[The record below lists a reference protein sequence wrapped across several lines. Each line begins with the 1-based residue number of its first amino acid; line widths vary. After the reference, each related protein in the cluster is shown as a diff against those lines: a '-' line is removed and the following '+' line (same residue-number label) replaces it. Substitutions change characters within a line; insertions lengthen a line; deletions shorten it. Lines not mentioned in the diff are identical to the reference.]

1 MQLDLLQDGFV
12 AIPQAGIGQIQQR
25 AGELHGFTKHE
36 VERRINVGRAQF
48 FHALKCLDPALCL
61 TRLGGLS
68 LEAGDVAFHVRG
80 LRLLLLVGLLL
91 LGQTLG
97 TGALEGC
104 VTAAVERDFALIDV
118 GDVVHHGIEKIPVVG
133 YQQQGARVAFEEVFE
148 PQNGI
153 KVQVVGRFIEQQQI
167 RRTHEGLRQVQ
178 ADLARAEA
186 DEDGAA
192 QARLHSELDSADG
205 YTADARARKM
215 LAGLGFTNEQMDRPV
230 ADFSGGWRMR
240 LNLAQALMCPSDLL
254 LLDEPTNHLDLD
266 AILWLEDFLKN
277 YPGTLLLI
285 SHDRD
290 FLDAVVDNIAHVD
303 QRKITLYR
311 GGYSAFERARA
322 ERLAQQQQAYEKQQA
337 QRAHM
342 ESYIARFKAQATK
355 ARQAQSRIKAL
366 ERMEELSA
374 AHVDSPFDFVFREAV
389 KLSSPLLD
397 LSDARLG
404 YGDKT
409 ILEKVKLQLVPGA
422 RIGLLGPNGAG
433 KSTLIKNLAGELEPL
448 SGRLARGET
457 LVVGYFA
464 QHQLDSLDSKASP
477 LLHMQRLAP
486 TEREQTLRDF
496 LGGFD
501 FRGARIDEPVL
512 NFSGGEKARLALA
525 LIAWGRP
532 NLLLLDEPTNHL
544 DLEMRLALTMALQE
558 FSGAVLV
565 VSHDR
570 HLLKSTTD
578 EFLLVADGKVQE
590 FDGDLEDY
598 ARWLADYRLRN
609 APVSTTLV
617 NPDKTDK
624 KAQRQAAAALRQQL
638 APHKR
643 EADKLESE
651 LGKVNEKLA
660 KIETS
665 LGDSAVYE
673 AARKDELRDLLA
685 EQAKLKVLESQLEER
700 WMEALELLESM
711 QAELEA
717 LS

>member
-1 MQLDLLQDGFV
+1 MIRLQSLTLQRG
-12 AIPQAGIGQIQQR
+12 PQ
-25 AGELHGFTKHE
+25 
-36 VERRINVGRAQF
+36 
-48 FHALKCLDPALCL
+48 
-61 TRLGGLS
+61 
-68 LEAGDVAFHVRG
+68 
-80 LRLLLLVGLLL
+80 RLLEDAELTLHAGHKAGLIGANGAGKSTLFALL
-91 LGQTLG
+91 LGELTPDSGDCLLPADWRIAHMRQEIDTLDRI
-97 TGALEGC
+97 A
-104 VTAAVERDFALIDV
+104 IDYV
-118 GDVVHHGIEKIPVVG
+118 LDGDL
-133 YQQQGARVAFEEVFE
+133 R
-148 PQNGI
+148 
-153 KVQVVGRFIEQQQI
+153 
-167 RRTHEGLRQVQ
+167 LRQVQ
-178 ADLARAEA
+178 HDLAAAEKA
-186 DEDGAA
+186 QDGAA
-192 QARLHSELDSADG
+192 QARLHAELDSADG

-266 AILWLEDFLKN
+266 AILWLEDFLKS
-277 YPGTLLLI
+277 YQGTLLLI

-290 FLDAVVDNIAHVD
+290 FLDAVVDNIAHVE
-303 QRKITLYR
+303 QKKITLYR
-311 GGYSAFERARA
+311 GGYTAFERARA
-322 ERLAQQQQAYEKQQA
+322 ERLAQQQQAFEKQQA

-374 AHVDSPFDFVFREAV
+374 AHVDSPFDFVFRESV
-389 KLSSPLLD
+389 KISSPLLD

-404 YGDKT
+404 YGEKT
-409 ILEKVKLQLVPGA
+409 ILEKVKLQLTPGA
-422 RIGLLGPNGAG
+422 RIGLLGAEWRGQVDADQ
-433 KSTLIKNLAGELEPL
+433 EPDRRRAAHPCA
-448 SGRLARGET
+448 GRLTRGET
-457 LVVGYFA
+457 PA
-464 QHQLDSLDSKASP
+464 WSATSPSISWTPWIRSRPRP
-477 LLHMQRLAP
+477 LLHLQRLSPP
-486 TEREQTLRDF
+486 TEREQPLRDF

-501 FRGARIDEPVL
+501 FHVRSAHRSEPVL

-525 LIAWGRP
+525 LIAWDRP

-578 EFLLVADGKVQE
+578 NFLLVADGKVEE
-590 FDGDLEDY
+590 FDGDLDDY
-598 ARWLADYRLRN
+598 ARWLTEYRLRN
-609 APVSTTLV
+609 APTSNTPV

-643 EADKLESE
+643 EADKLEAE
-651 LGKVNEKLA
+651 LGKVHERLA

-685 EQAKLKVLESQLEER
+685 EQAKLKVREGQLEES
-700 WMEALELLESM
+700 WMEALELLESL

>member
-1 MQLDLLQDGFV
+1 MIRLQNLTLQRGPQRLLED
-12 AIPQAGIGQIQQR
+12 AELTLHAGQKAGLIGANGAGKSSLFALLR
-25 AGELHGFTKHE
+25 GELHPDSGDCFLPADWRIAHMRQE
-36 VERRINVGRAQF
+36 VDTLERLAVDYV
-48 FHALKCLDPALCL
+48 LD
-61 TRLGGLS
+61 
-68 LEAGDVAFHVRG
+68 GD
-80 LRLLLLVGLLL
+80 LR
-91 LGQTLG
+91 
-97 TGALEGC
+97 
-104 VTAAVERDFALIDV
+104 
-118 GDVVHHGIEKIPVVG
+118 
-133 YQQQGARVAFEEVFE
+133 
-148 PQNGI
+148 
-153 KVQVVGRFIEQQQI
+153 
-167 RRTHEGLRQVQ
+167 LRQVQ
-178 ADLARAEA
+178 RDLAVAEA
-186 DEDGAA
+186 AHDGAA

-205 YTADARARKM
+205 YTADARARKL
-215 LAGLGFTNEQMDRPV
+215 LAGLGFTNEQMDRQV
-230 ADFSGGWRMR
+230 GDFSGGWRMR

-266 AILWLEDFLKN
+266 AIIWLEEWLKS
-277 YPGTLLLI
+277 YPGTLMLI

-290 FLDAVVDNIAHVD
+290 FLDAVVDHVAHVD

-322 ERLAQQQQAYEKQQA
+322 ERLAQQQQAYEKQQV

-366 ERMEELSA
+366 ERMEELTA
-374 AHVDSPFDFVFREAV
+374 AHVDSPFDFVFRESQ
-389 KLSSPLLD
+389 KISSPLID

-409 ILEKVKLQLVPGA
+409 VLEKVKLQLTPGA

-433 KSTLIKNLAGELEPL
+433 KSTLIKNLAGELSPL
-448 SGRLARGET
+448 AGRLTRGENT
-457 LVVGYFA
+457 VVGYFA

-477 LLHMQRLAP
+477 LLHLQRLAP

-525 LIAWGRP
+525 LIAWDRP

-578 EFLLVADGKVQE
+578 NFYLVADGKVEE

-598 ARWLADYRLRN
+598 TRWLVEYRQRN
-609 APVSTTLV
+609 APVSNTPV

-643 EADKLESE
+643 EADKLEAE
-651 LGKVNEKLA
+651 LGKLHEKLA
-660 KIETS
+660 KIDAS
-665 LGDSAVYE
+665 LGDSDIYE
-673 AARKDELRDLLA
+673 QARKNELRDLLA
-685 EQAKLKVLESQLEER
+685 EQAKLKVREAQLEEA
-700 WMEALELLESM
+700 WMEALELLEGM

>member
-1 MQLDLLQDGFV
+1 MIRLQNLTLQRGPQRLLED
-12 AIPQAGIGQIQQR
+12 AELTLHAGQKAGLIGANGAGKSSLFALLR
-25 AGELHGFTKHE
+25 GELHPDSGDCFLPADWRIAHMRQE
-36 VERRINVGRAQF
+36 VDTLERLAVDYV
-48 FHALKCLDPALCL
+48 LD
-61 TRLGGLS
+61 
-68 LEAGDVAFHVRG
+68 GD
-80 LRLLLLVGLLL
+80 LR
-91 LGQTLG
+91 
-97 TGALEGC
+97 
-104 VTAAVERDFALIDV
+104 
-118 GDVVHHGIEKIPVVG
+118 
-133 YQQQGARVAFEEVFE
+133 
-148 PQNGI
+148 
-153 KVQVVGRFIEQQQI
+153 
-167 RRTHEGLRQVQ
+167 LRQVQ
-178 ADLARAEA
+178 RELAAAEA
-186 DEDGAA
+186 AHDGAA

-205 YTADARARKM
+205 YTADARARKL
-215 LAGLGFTNEQMDRPV
+215 LAGLGFTNEQMDRQV
-230 ADFSGGWRMR
+230 GDFSGGWRMR

-266 AILWLEDFLKN
+266 AIIWLEEWLKS
-277 YPGTLLLI
+277 YPGTLMLI

-290 FLDAVVDNIAHVD
+290 FLDAVVDHVAHVD

-366 ERMEELSA
+366 ERMEELTA
-374 AHVDSPFDFVFREAV
+374 AHVDSPFDFVFRESQ
-389 KLSSPLLD
+389 KISSPLID

-404 YGDKT
+404 YGERT
-409 ILEKVKLQLVPGA
+409 VLEKVKLQLTPGA

-448 SGRLARGET
+448 AGRLTRGENT
-457 LVVGYFA
+457 VVGYFA

-477 LLHMQRLAP
+477 LLHLQRLAP

-525 LIAWGRP
+525 LIAWDRP

-578 EFLLVADGKVQE
+578 NFYLVADGKVEE
-590 FDGDLEDY
+590 FDGDLDDY
-598 ARWLADYRLRN
+598 TRWLVEYRQRN
-609 APVSTTLV
+609 APVSNTPV

-643 EADKLESE
+643 EADKLEAE
-651 LGKVNEKLA
+651 LGKLHEKLA
-660 KIETS
+660 KIDAS
-665 LGDSAVYE
+665 LGDSDIYE
-673 AARKDELRDLLA
+673 PARKNELRDLLA
-685 EQAKLKVLESQLEER
+685 EQARLKVREAELEEA

>member
-1 MQLDLLQDGFV
+1 MIRLQNLTLQRGPQRLLED
-12 AIPQAGIGQIQQR
+12 AELTLHAGQKAGLIGANGAGKSSLFALLR
-25 AGELHGFTKHE
+25 GELHPDSGDCFLPADWRIAHMRQE
-36 VERRINVGRAQF
+36 VDTLERLAVDYV
-48 FHALKCLDPALCL
+48 LD
-61 TRLGGLS
+61 
-68 LEAGDVAFHVRG
+68 GD
-80 LRLLLLVGLLL
+80 LR
-91 LGQTLG
+91 
-97 TGALEGC
+97 
-104 VTAAVERDFALIDV
+104 
-118 GDVVHHGIEKIPVVG
+118 
-133 YQQQGARVAFEEVFE
+133 
-148 PQNGI
+148 
-153 KVQVVGRFIEQQQI
+153 
-167 RRTHEGLRQVQ
+167 LRQVQ
-178 ADLARAEA
+178 RDLAVAEA
-186 DEDGAA
+186 AHDGAA

-205 YTADARARKM
+205 YTADARARKL
-215 LAGLGFTNEQMDRPV
+215 LAGLGFTNEQMDRQV
-230 ADFSGGWRMR
+230 GDFSGGWRMR

-266 AILWLEDFLKN
+266 AIIWLEEWLKS
-277 YPGTLLLI
+277 YPGTLMLI

-290 FLDAVVDNIAHVD
+290 FLDAVVDHIAHVD

-322 ERLAQQQQAYEKQQA
+322 ERLAQQQQAYEKQQV

-366 ERMEELSA
+366 ERMEELTA
-374 AHVDSPFDFVFREAV
+374 AHVDSPFDFVFRESQ
-389 KLSSPLLD
+389 KISSPLID

-404 YGDKT
+404 YGDKAV
-409 ILEKVKLQLVPGA
+409 LEKVKLQLTPGA

-433 KSTLIKNLAGELEPL
+433 KSTLIKNLAGELSPL
-448 SGRLARGET
+448 AGRLTRGENT
-457 LVVGYFA
+457 VVGYFA

-477 LLHMQRLAP
+477 LLHVQRLAP

-525 LIAWGRP
+525 LIAWDRP

-578 EFLLVADGKVQE
+578 NFYLVADGKVEE

-598 ARWLADYRLRN
+598 TRWLVEYRQRN
-609 APVSTTLV
+609 APVSNTPV

-643 EADKLESE
+643 EADKLEAE
-651 LGKVNEKLA
+651 LGKLHEKLA
-660 KIETS
+660 KVDTS
-665 LGDSAVYE
+665 LGDSDIYE
-673 AARKDELRDLLA
+673 PARKSELRDLLA
-685 EQAKLKVLESQLEER
+685 EQAKLKVREAELEEA
-700 WMEALELLESM
+700 WMEALELLEGM

>member
-1 MQLDLLQDGFV
+1 MIRLQNLTLQRGPQRLLED
-12 AIPQAGIGQIQQR
+12 AELTLHAGQKAGLIGANGAGKSSLFALLR
-25 AGELHGFTKHE
+25 GELHPDSGDCFLPADWRIAHMRQE
-36 VERRINVGRAQF
+36 VDTLERLAVDYV
-48 FHALKCLDPALCL
+48 LD
-61 TRLGGLS
+61 
-68 LEAGDVAFHVRG
+68 GD
-80 LRLLLLVGLLL
+80 LR
-91 LGQTLG
+91 
-97 TGALEGC
+97 
-104 VTAAVERDFALIDV
+104 
-118 GDVVHHGIEKIPVVG
+118 
-133 YQQQGARVAFEEVFE
+133 
-148 PQNGI
+148 
-153 KVQVVGRFIEQQQI
+153 
-167 RRTHEGLRQVQ
+167 LRQVQ
-178 ADLARAEA
+178 HDLAAAEA
-186 DEDGAA
+186 AHDGAA

-205 YTADARARKM
+205 YTADARARKL
-215 LAGLGFTNEQMDRPV
+215 LAGLGFTNEQMDRQV
-230 ADFSGGWRMR
+230 GDFSGGWRMR

-266 AILWLEDFLKN
+266 AIIWLEEWLKS
-277 YPGTLLLI
+277 YPGTLMLI

-290 FLDAVVDNIAHVD
+290 FLDAVVDHVAHVD

-366 ERMEELSA
+366 ERMEELTA
-374 AHVDSPFDFVFREAV
+374 AHVDSPFDFVFRESQ
-389 KLSSPLLD
+389 KISSPLID

-404 YGDKT
+404 YGDKAV
-409 ILEKVKLQLVPGA
+409 LEKVKLQLTPGA

-433 KSTLIKNLAGELEPL
+433 KSTLIKNLAGELSPL
-448 SGRLARGET
+448 AGRLTRGENT
-457 LVVGYFA
+457 VVGYFA

-477 LLHMQRLAP
+477 LLHLQRLAP

-525 LIAWGRP
+525 LIAWDRP

-578 EFLLVADGKVQE
+578 NFYLVADGKVEE

-598 ARWLADYRLRN
+598 TRWLVEYRQRN
-609 APVSTTLV
+609 APVSSTPV

-643 EADKLESE
+643 EADKLEAE
-651 LGKVNEKLA
+651 LGELHEKLA
-660 KIETS
+660 KVDTS
-665 LGDSAVYE
+665 LGDSDIYE
-673 AARKDELRDLLA
+673 PARKNELRDLLA
-685 EQAKLKVLESQLEER
+685 EQARLKVREAELEEA

>member
-1 MQLDLLQDGFV
+1 MIRLQNLTLQRG
-12 AIPQAGIGQIQQR
+12 PQ
-25 AGELHGFTKHE
+25 
-36 VERRINVGRAQF
+36 
-48 FHALKCLDPALCL
+48 
-61 TRLGGLS
+61 
-68 LEAGDVAFHVRG
+68 
-80 LRLLLLVGLLL
+80 RLLEDAELTLHAGHKAGLVGANGAGKSTLFALL
-91 LGQTLG
+91 LGELTPDSGDCLLPADWRIAHMRQEIDTLDRI
-97 TGALEGC
+97 A
-104 VTAAVERDFALIDV
+104 IDYV
-118 GDVVHHGIEKIPVVG
+118 LDGDL
-133 YQQQGARVAFEEVFE
+133 R
-148 PQNGI
+148 
-153 KVQVVGRFIEQQQI
+153 
-167 RRTHEGLRQVQ
+167 LRQVQ
-178 ADLARAEA
+178 ADLAKAEA

-192 QARLHSELDSADG
+192 QARLHAELDSADG

-215 LAGLGFTNEQMDRPV
+215 LAGLGFTNEQMDRTV

-448 SGRLARGET
+448 SGRLARGEN

-486 TEREQTLRDF
+486 AEREQTLRDF

-532 NLLLLDEPTNHL
+532 NLLLLDEPTNDL
-544 DLEMRLALTMALQE
+544 DVETLGSLENALLE
-558 FSGAVLV
+558 FPGCAVV
-565 VSHDR
+565 ITHDR
-570 HLLKSTTD
+570 WFLDRIATHILSYEGTD
-578 EFLLVADGKVQE
+578 EDPANWYWFEGN
-590 FDGDLEDY
+590 F
-598 ARWLADYRLRN
+598 
-609 APVSTTLV
+609 
-617 NPDKTDK
+617 
-624 KAQRQAAAALRQQL
+624 
-638 APHKR
+638 
-643 EADKLESE
+643 ESYE
-651 LGKVNEKLA
+651 QN
-660 KIETS
+660 KIER
-665 LGDSAVYE
+665 LGPDAAKPHRSAY
-673 AARKDELRDLLA
+673 RKLTRD
-685 EQAKLKVLESQLEER
+685 
-700 WMEALELLESM
+700 
-711 QAELEA
+711 
-717 LS
+717 

>member
-1 MQLDLLQDGFV
+1 MIRLQNLTLQRGPQRLLED
-12 AIPQAGIGQIQQR
+12 AELTLHAGHKAGLIGANGAGKSSLFALLR
-25 AGELHGFTKHE
+25 GELHPDSGDCFLPADWRIAHMRQE
-36 VERRINVGRAQF
+36 VDTLERLAVDYV
-48 FHALKCLDPALCL
+48 LD
-61 TRLGGLS
+61 
-68 LEAGDVAFHVRG
+68 GDVR
-80 LRLLLLVGLLL
+80 
-91 LGQTLG
+91 
-97 TGALEGC
+97 
-104 VTAAVERDFALIDV
+104 
-118 GDVVHHGIEKIPVVG
+118 
-133 YQQQGARVAFEEVFE
+133 
-148 PQNGI
+148 
-153 KVQVVGRFIEQQQI
+153 
-167 RRTHEGLRQVQ
+167 LRQVQ
-178 ADLARAEA
+178 HDLAAAEA
-186 DEDGAA
+186 AHDGAA
-192 QARLHSELDSADG
+192 QARLHAELDSADG
-205 YTADARARKM
+205 YTADARARKL
-215 LAGLGFTNEQMDRPV
+215 LAGLGFTNDQMDYQV
-230 ADFSGGWRMR
+230 SAFSGGWRMR

-266 AILWLEDFLKN
+266 AIIWLEDWLKS

-290 FLDAVVDNIAHVD
+290 FLDEVVDHVAHVD

-311 GGYSAFERARA
+311 GGYTAFERARA

-374 AHVDSPFDFVFREAV
+374 AHVDSPFDFVFRESQ
-389 KLSSPLLD
+389 KISSPLLD

-409 ILEKVKLQLVPGA
+409 VLEKVKLQLTPGA

-433 KSTLIKNLAGELEPL
+433 KSTLIKNLAGELSPL
-448 SGRLARGET
+448 SGRMTRGENT
-457 LVVGYFA
+457 VVGYFA

-477 LLHMQRLAP
+477 LLHLQRLAP

-525 LIAWGRP
+525 LIAWERP

-578 EFLLVADGKVQE
+578 NFYLVADGKVEE

-598 ARWLADYRLRN
+598 ARWLVEYRQRN
-609 APVSTTLV
+609 APVSNTPV
-617 NPDKTDK
+617 NLDKTDK
-624 KAQRQAAAALRQQL
+624 KAQRQQAAALRQQL

-643 EADKLESE
+643 EADKLEAE
-651 LGKVNEKLA
+651 LGKLHEKLA
-660 KIETS
+660 KIEAS

-685 EQAKLKVLESQLEER
+685 EQAKLKVRESQLEEA

>member
-1 MQLDLLQDGFV
+1 MLGKLVDFAAIMIRLQNLTLQRGPQRLLED
-12 AIPQAGIGQIQQR
+12 AELTLHAGQKAGLIGANGAGKSSLFALLR
-25 AGELHGFTKHE
+25 GELTPDSGDCQLPADWRIAHMRQEIDTL
-36 VERRINVGRAQF
+36 ERIAVDYV
-48 FHALKCLDPALCL
+48 LD
-61 TRLGGLS
+61 
-68 LEAGDVAFHVRG
+68 GDVR
-80 LRLLLLVGLLL
+80 
-91 LGQTLG
+91 
-97 TGALEGC
+97 
-104 VTAAVERDFALIDV
+104 
-118 GDVVHHGIEKIPVVG
+118 
-133 YQQQGARVAFEEVFE
+133 
-148 PQNGI
+148 
-153 KVQVVGRFIEQQQI
+153 
-167 RRTHEGLRQVQ
+167 LRQVQ
-178 ADLARAEA
+178 RELAAAEVA
-186 DEDGAA
+186 HDGAA
-192 QARLHSELDSADG
+192 QARLHAELDSADG
-205 YTADARARKM
+205 YTADARARKL
-215 LAGLGFTNEQMDRPV
+215 LAGLGFSNEQMDRQV
-230 ADFSGGWRMR
+230 GDFSGGWRMR

-266 AILWLEDFLKN
+266 AILWLEDYLKG

-290 FLDAVVDNIAHVD
+290 FLDAVVDHVAHVE
-303 QRKITLYR
+303 QCKLTLYR

-322 ERLAQQQQAYEKQQA
+322 ERLAQQQQAYEKQQV

-342 ESYIARFKAQATK
+342 EKYIARFKAQATK

-374 AHVDSPFDFVFREAV
+374 AHVDSPFDFVFRESV
-389 KLSSPLLD
+389 KISSPLLD
-397 LSDARLG
+397 LSEGRLG
-404 YGDKT
+404 YGENVV
-409 ILEKVKLQLVPGA
+409 LEKVKLQLAPGA

-433 KSTLIKNLAGELEPL
+433 KSTLIKNLAGELSPIG
-448 SGRLARGET
+448 GRLVRGEN

-477 LLHMQRLAP
+477 LLHLQRLAP
-486 TEREQTLRDF
+486 SEREQTLRDF

-525 LIAWGRP
+525 LIAWERP

-578 EFLLVADGKVQE
+578 DFLLVADGKVE
-590 FDGDLEDY
+590 TFDGDLEDY
-598 ARWLADYRLRN
+598 ARWLVDYRQRH
-609 APVSTTLV
+609 APVNSSPA

-643 EADKLESE
+643 EADKLEKD
-651 LGKVNEKLA
+651 LGTLHAQLA
-660 KIETS
+660 KIEAS
-665 LGDSAVYE
+665 LGDSALYE
-673 AARKDELRDLLA
+673 AARKDELRGLLA
-685 EQAKLKVLESQLEER
+685 EQAKLKARESELEDA
-700 WMEALELLESM
+700 WMQALELLEAM

>member
-1 MQLDLLQDGFV
+1 MRYLFETKLVDSAAIMIRLQSLTLQRGPQRLLED
-12 AIPQAGIGQIQQR
+12 AELTLHAGQKAGLIGANGAGKSSLFALLR
-25 AGELHGFTKHE
+25 GELTP
-36 VERRINVGRAQF
+36 
-48 FHALKCLDPALCL
+48 D
-61 TRLGGLS
+61 
-68 LEAGDVAFHVRG
+68 AGDCLLPADWRIAHMRQEVDTLERIAVDYVLDG
-80 LRLLLLVGLLL
+80 DLRLREVQRLLV
-91 LGQTLG
+91 
-97 TGALEGC
+97 E
-104 VTAAVERDFALIDV
+104 
-118 GDVVHHGIEKIPVVG
+118 
-133 YQQQGARVAFEEVFE
+133 
-148 PQNGI
+148 
-153 KVQVVGRFIEQQQI
+153 
-167 RRTHEGLRQVQ
+167 
-178 ADLARAEA
+178 AEA
-186 DEDGAA
+186 AQDGAA
-192 QARLHSELDSADG
+192 QARMHSELDSADG
-205 YTADARARKM
+205 YTADARARKL
-215 LAGLGFTNEQMDRPV
+215 LAGLGFSNEQMEKPV
-230 ADFSGGWRMR
+230 GDFSGGWRMR

-266 AILWLEDFLKN
+266 AILWLEDWLKS

-290 FLDAVVDNIAHVD
+290 FLDAVVDHVAHVD

-322 ERLAQQQQAYEKQQA
+322 ERMAQQQQAYEKQQA

-342 ESYIARFKAQATK
+342 EKFITRFKAQATK
-355 ARQAQSRIKAL
+355 AKQAQSRIKAL

-374 AHVDSPFDFVFREAV
+374 AHVDSPFDFTFRESN
-389 KLSSPLLD
+389 KISSPLLD

-404 YGDKT
+404 YGDRAV
-409 ILEKVKLQLVPGA
+409 LEKVKLQLTPGA

-448 SGRLARGET
+448 SGHMARGENT
-457 LVVGYFA
+457 VVGYFA
-464 QHQLDSLDSKASP
+464 QHQLDSLDAKASP
-477 LLHMQRLAP
+477 MLHLQRIAP

-501 FRGARIDEPVL
+501 FRGGRLDEPVL

-525 LIAWGRP
+525 LIAWDRP

-578 EFLLVADGKVQE
+578 DFLLVADGRVQE

-598 ARWLADYRLRN
+598 ARWLAEYRLRN
-609 APVSTTLV
+609 APVSNTPINV
-617 NPDKTDK
+617 DKTDK
-624 KAQRQAAAALRQQL
+624 KAQRQQAAALRQQL

-643 EADKLESE
+643 LADKLERD
-651 LGKVNEKLA
+651 LGIVNERLA
-660 KIETS
+660 KVEAE
-665 LGDSAVYE
+665 LADSVNYE
-673 AARKDELRDLLA
+673 AANKDKLRDLLA
-685 EQAKLKVLESQLEER
+685 EQAKLKVSEGELEES

>member
-1 MQLDLLQDGFV
+1 MIRLQNLTLQRGPQRLLED
-12 AIPQAGIGQIQQR
+12 AELTLHAGQKAGLIGANGAGKSSLFALLR
-25 AGELHGFTKHE
+25 GELHPDSGDCFLPADWRIAHMRQE
-36 VERRINVGRAQF
+36 VDTLERLAVDYV
-48 FHALKCLDPALCL
+48 LD
-61 TRLGGLS
+61 
-68 LEAGDVAFHVRG
+68 GD
-80 LRLLLLVGLLL
+80 LR
-91 LGQTLG
+91 
-97 TGALEGC
+97 
-104 VTAAVERDFALIDV
+104 
-118 GDVVHHGIEKIPVVG
+118 
-133 YQQQGARVAFEEVFE
+133 
-148 PQNGI
+148 
-153 KVQVVGRFIEQQQI
+153 
-167 RRTHEGLRQVQ
+167 LRQVQ
-178 ADLARAEA
+178 RDLATAEA
-186 DEDGAA
+186 AHDGAA

-205 YTADARARKM
+205 YTADARARKL
-215 LAGLGFTNEQMDRPV
+215 LAGLGFTNEQMDRQV
-230 ADFSGGWRMR
+230 GDFSGGWRMR

-266 AILWLEDFLKN
+266 AIIWLEEWLKS
-277 YPGTLLLI
+277 YPGTLMLI

-290 FLDAVVDNIAHVD
+290 FLDAVVDHVAHVD

-322 ERLAQQQQAYEKQQA
+322 ERLAQQQQAYEKQQV

-366 ERMEELSA
+366 ERMEELTA
-374 AHVDSPFDFVFREAV
+374 AHVDSPFDFVFRESQ
-389 KLSSPLLD
+389 KISSPLID

-404 YGDKT
+404 YGDKAV
-409 ILEKVKLQLVPGA
+409 LEKVKLQLTPGA

-433 KSTLIKNLAGELEPL
+433 KSTLIKNLAGELSPL
-448 SGRLARGET
+448 AGRLTRGENT
-457 LVVGYFA
+457 VVGYFA

-477 LLHMQRLAP
+477 LLHLQRLAP

-525 LIAWGRP
+525 LIAWDRP

-578 EFLLVADGKVQE
+578 NFYLVADGKVEE

-598 ARWLADYRLRN
+598 TRWLVEYRQRN
-609 APVSTTLV
+609 APVSNTPV

-643 EADKLESE
+643 EADKLEAE
-651 LGKVNEKLA
+651 LGKLHEKLA
-660 KIETS
+660 KIDAS
-665 LGDSAVYE
+665 LGDSDIYE
-673 AARKDELRDLLA
+673 QARKNELRDLLA
-685 EQAKLKVLESQLEER
+685 EQAKLKVREAELEEA

-711 QAELEA
+711 QAELEE

>member
-1 MQLDLLQDGFV
+1 MIRLQNLTLQRGPQRLLED
-12 AIPQAGIGQIQQR
+12 AELTLHAGHKAGLIGANGAGKSSLFALIR
-25 AGELHGFTKHE
+25 GELHPDSGDCFLPADWRIAHMRQEIETL
-36 VERRINVGRAQF
+36 ERLAVDYV
-48 FHALKCLDPALCL
+48 LD
-61 TRLGGLS
+61 
-68 LEAGDVAFHVRG
+68 GD
-80 LRLLLLVGLLL
+80 LRL
-91 LGQTLG
+91 
-97 TGALEGC
+97 
-104 VTAAVERDFALIDV
+104 R
-118 GDVVHHGIEKIPVVG
+118 
-133 YQQQGARVAFEEVFE
+133 EV
-148 PQNGI
+148 Q
-153 KVQVVGRFIEQQQI
+153 R
-167 RRTHEGLRQVQ
+167 
-178 ADLARAEA
+178 DLATAEA
-186 DEDGAA
+186 AHDGAA
-192 QARLHSELDSADG
+192 LARLHSELDSADG
-205 YTADARARKM
+205 YTADARARKL
-215 LAGLGFTNEQMDRPV
+215 LAGLGFTNEQMDRQV
-230 ADFSGGWRMR
+230 GDFSGGWRMR

-266 AILWLEDFLKN
+266 AIIWLEEWLKS

-290 FLDAVVDNIAHVD
+290 FLDAVVDHVAHVD

-311 GGYSAFERARA
+311 GGYTAFERARA

-374 AHVDSPFDFVFREAV
+374 AHVDSPFDFVFREST
-389 KLSSPLLD
+389 KISSPLID

-409 ILEKVKLQLVPGA
+409 ILEKVKLQLTPGA

-448 SGRLARGET
+448 AGRLTRGENT
-457 LVVGYFA
+457 VVGYFA
-464 QHQLDSLDSKASP
+464 QHQLDSLDAKASP
-477 LLHMQRLAP
+477 LLHLQRLAP

-525 LIAWGRP
+525 LIAWERP

-578 EFLLVADGKVQE
+578 NFFLVADGKVEE

-598 ARWLADYRLRN
+598 ARWLVEYRQRN
-609 APVSTTLV
+609 APVSNTPV

-643 EADKLESE
+643 EADKLEAE
-651 LGKVNEKLA
+651 LGKLHEKLA
-660 KIETS
+660 KVDTS
-665 LGDSAVYE
+665 LGDSDIYE
-673 AARKDELRDLLA
+673 PARKNELRDLLA
-685 EQAKLKVLESQLEER
+685 EQAKLKVREAELEEA
-700 WMEALELLESM
+700 WMQALELLEGM

>member
-1 MQLDLLQDGFV
+1 MGAKLVDSAAIMIRLQNLTLQRG
-12 AIPQAGIGQIQQR
+12 PQ
-25 AGELHGFTKHE
+25 
-36 VERRINVGRAQF
+36 
-48 FHALKCLDPALCL
+48 
-61 TRLGGLS
+61 
-68 LEAGDVAFHVRG
+68 
-80 LRLLLLVGLLL
+80 RLLEDAELTLHAGQKAGLIGANGAGKSTLFALL
-91 LGQTLG
+91 LGQMTPDSGDCLLPADWRIAHMRQEIETL
-97 TGALEGC
+97 ER
-104 VTAAVERDFALIDV
+104 VAVDYVLD
-118 GDVVHHGIEKIPVVG
+118 GDV
-133 YQQQGARVAFEEVFE
+133 R
-148 PQNGI
+148 
-153 KVQVVGRFIEQQQI
+153 
-167 RRTHEGLRQVQ
+167 LRQVQ
-178 ADLARAEA
+178 RELVAAEA
-186 DEDGAA
+186 AQDGTAL
-192 QARLHSELDSADG
+192 ARLHAELDSADG
-205 YTADARARKM
+205 YTADARARKL
-215 LAGLGFTNEQMDRPV
+215 LAGLGFSNEQMDRQV

-266 AILWLEDFLKN
+266 AILWLEDWLKG

-290 FLDAVVDNIAHVD
+290 FLDAVVDHIAHVE
-303 QRKITLYR
+303 QLKLTLYR

-322 ERLAQQQQAYEKQQA
+322 ERLAQQQQAYDKQQV

-342 ESYIARFKAQATK
+342 EKYIARFKAQATK

-374 AHVDSPFDFVFREAV
+374 AHVDSPFDFVFRESQ
-389 KLSSPLLD
+389 KISSPLMD
-397 LSDARLG
+397 LSEARLG
-404 YGDKT
+404 YGDTT
-409 ILEKVKLQLVPGA
+409 ILEKVKLQLAPGA

-448 SGRLARGET
+448 AGRLVRGENT
-457 LVVGYFA
+457 VVGYFA

-477 LLHMQRLAP
+477 LLHLQRAAP
-486 TEREQTLRDF
+486 AEREQTLRDF

-525 LIAWGRP
+525 LIAWERP

-578 EFLLVADGKVQE
+578 DFLLVADGKIE
-590 FDGDLEDY
+590 PFDGDLDDY
-598 ARWLADYRLRN
+598 ARWLVEYRQRTAQSTA
-609 APVSTTLV
+609 APANL
-617 NPDKTDK
+617 DKTDK

-643 EADKLESE
+643 QADKLEAE
-651 LGKVNEKLA
+651 LGKLHEQLA
-660 KIETS
+660 GVES
-665 LGDSAVYE
+665 DLADSAIYE
-673 AARKDELRDLLA
+673 SARKDELRETLA
-685 EQAKLKVLESQLEER
+685 RQAGLKVREGELEEA
-700 WMEALELLESM
+700 WMEALEALETM
-711 QAELEA
+711 QAQLDA

>member
-1 MQLDLLQDGFV
+1 MIRLQNLTLQRGPQRLLED
-12 AIPQAGIGQIQQR
+12 AELTLHAGHKAGLIGANGAGKSSLFALIR
-25 AGELHGFTKHE
+25 GELHPDSGDCFLPADWRIAHMRQEIETL
-36 VERRINVGRAQF
+36 ERLAVDYV
-48 FHALKCLDPALCL
+48 LD
-61 TRLGGLS
+61 
-68 LEAGDVAFHVRG
+68 GD
-80 LRLLLLVGLLL
+80 LRL
-91 LGQTLG
+91 
-97 TGALEGC
+97 
-104 VTAAVERDFALIDV
+104 R
-118 GDVVHHGIEKIPVVG
+118 
-133 YQQQGARVAFEEVFE
+133 EV
-148 PQNGI
+148 Q
-153 KVQVVGRFIEQQQI
+153 R
-167 RRTHEGLRQVQ
+167 
-178 ADLARAEA
+178 DLAAAEA
-186 DEDGAA
+186 AHDGAA

-205 YTADARARKM
+205 YTADARARKL
-215 LAGLGFTNEQMDRPV
+215 LAGLGFTNEQMDRQV
-230 ADFSGGWRMR
+230 GDFSGGWRMR

-266 AILWLEDFLKN
+266 AIIWLEEWLKS

-290 FLDAVVDNIAHVD
+290 FLDEVVDHVAHVD

-311 GGYSAFERARA
+311 GGYTAFERARA

-374 AHVDSPFDFVFREAV
+374 AHVDSPFDFVFREST
-389 KLSSPLLD
+389 KISSPLID

-409 ILEKVKLQLVPGA
+409 ILEKVKLQLTPGA

-433 KSTLIKNLAGELEPL
+433 KSTLIKNLAGELSPL
-448 SGRLARGET
+448 GGRLTRGENT
-457 LVVGYFA
+457 VVGYFA

-525 LIAWGRP
+525 LIAWERP

-578 EFLLVADGKVQE
+578 NFYLVADGKVEE

-598 ARWLADYRLRN
+598 ARWLVEYRQRN
-609 APVSTTLV
+609 APVSNTPV

-643 EADKLESE
+643 EADKLEAE
-651 LGKVNEKLA
+651 LGKLHEKLA
-660 KIETS
+660 KVDAS
-665 LGDSAVYE
+665 LGDSDIYE
-673 AARKDELRDLLA
+673 PARKNELRDLLA
-685 EQAKLKVLESQLEER
+685 EQAKLKVREAELEEA
-700 WMEALELLESM
+700 WMEALETLESM

>member
-1 MQLDLLQDGFV
+1 MIRLQSLTLQRGPQRLLED
-12 AIPQAGIGQIQQR
+12 AELTLHAGHKAGLIGANGAGKSSLFALLR
-25 AGELHGFTKHE
+25 GELTP
-36 VERRINVGRAQF
+36 
-48 FHALKCLDPALCL
+48 D
-61 TRLGGLS
+61 
-68 LEAGDVAFHVRG
+68 AGDCLLPADWRIAHMRQEVDTLERLAVDYVLDGDER
-80 LRLLLLVGLLL
+80 LR
-91 LGQTLG
+91 
-97 TGALEGC
+97 
-104 VTAAVERDFALIDV
+104 
-118 GDVVHHGIEKIPVVG
+118 
-133 YQQQGARVAFEEVFE
+133 EV
-148 PQNGI
+148 Q
-153 KVQVVGRFIEQQQI
+153 RS
-167 RRTHEGLRQVQ
+167 L
-178 ADLARAEA
+178 AEA
-186 DEDGAA
+186 EAAQDGAA

-205 YTADARARKM
+205 YTADARARKL
-215 LAGLGFTNEQMDRPV
+215 LAGLGFTNEQMERQV
-230 ADFSGGWRMR
+230 GSFSGGWRMR

-266 AILWLEDFLKN
+266 AILWLEDWLKS

-290 FLDAVVDNIAHVD
+290 FLDAVVDHIAHVE

-322 ERLAQQQQAYEKQQA
+322 ERLAQQQQAYEKQQV

-342 ESYIARFKAQATK
+342 EKYIARFKAQATK

-374 AHVDSPFDFVFREAV
+374 AHVDSPFNFVFRESD
-389 KLSSPLLD
+389 KISSPLLD

-409 ILEKVKLQLVPGA
+409 VLEKVKLQLTPGA

-433 KSTLIKNLAGELEPL
+433 KSTLIKNLAGELEPQ
-448 SGRLARGET
+448 SGRLVRGENLT
-457 LVVGYFA
+457 VGYFA
-464 QHQLDSLDSKASP
+464 QHQLDSLDAKATP
-477 LLHMQRLAP
+477 LLHLQRLAP

-501 FRGARIDEPVL
+501 FRGARLDEPVL

-525 LIAWGRP
+525 LIAWEKP

-558 FSGAVLV
+558 FGGAVLV

-578 EFLLVADGKVQE
+578 DFLLVADGRVQD
-590 FDGDLEDY
+590 FDGDLDDY
-598 ARWLADYRLRN
+598 TRWLADYRLRN
-609 APVSTTLV
+609 APVSNTSV
-617 NPDKTDK
+617 NADKTDK
-624 KAQRQAAAALRQQL
+624 KAQRQQAAALRQQL

-643 EADKLESE
+643 EADKLERD
-651 LGKVNEKLA
+651 LGTVNEKLA
-660 KIETS
+660 KVEEA
-665 LGDSAVYE
+665 LADSTNYD
-673 AARKDELRDLLA
+673 AANKDKLRDLLA
-685 EQAKLKVLESQLEER
+685 EQAKLKVRESELEDA
-700 WMEALELLESM
+700 WMQALELLESM

>member
-1 MQLDLLQDGFV
+1 MIRLQNLTLQRGPQRLLED
-12 AIPQAGIGQIQQR
+12 AELTLHAGHKAGLIGANGAGKSSLFALLR
-25 AGELHGFTKHE
+25 GELHPDSGDCLLPADWRIAHMRQE
-36 VERRINVGRAQF
+36 VDTLERLAVDYV
-48 FHALKCLDPALCL
+48 LD
-61 TRLGGLS
+61 
-68 LEAGDVAFHVRG
+68 GD
-80 LRLLLLVGLLL
+80 LR
-91 LGQTLG
+91 
-97 TGALEGC
+97 
-104 VTAAVERDFALIDV
+104 
-118 GDVVHHGIEKIPVVG
+118 
-133 YQQQGARVAFEEVFE
+133 
-148 PQNGI
+148 
-153 KVQVVGRFIEQQQI
+153 
-167 RRTHEGLRQVQ
+167 LRQVQ
-178 ADLARAEA
+178 RDLAQAEA
-186 DEDGAA
+186 AHDGAA
-192 QARLHSELDSADG
+192 QARLHAELDSADG
-205 YTADARARKM
+205 YTADARARKL
-215 LAGLGFTNEQMDRPV
+215 LAGLGFTNEQMDRQV
-230 ADFSGGWRMR
+230 GDFSGGWRMR

-266 AILWLEDFLKN
+266 AIIWLEDWLKS

-290 FLDAVVDNIAHVD
+290 FLDAVVDHVAHVD
-303 QRKITLYR
+303 QRKLTLYR

-374 AHVDSPFDFVFREAV
+374 AHVDSPFDFVFREST
-389 KLSSPLLD
+389 KISSPLID

-409 ILEKVKLQLVPGA
+409 VLEKVKLQLTPGA

-433 KSTLIKNLAGELEPL
+433 KSTLIKNLSGELEPL
-448 SGRLARGET
+448 AGRLTRGENT
-457 LVVGYFA
+457 VVGYFA

-477 LLHMQRLAP
+477 LLHLQRLAP
-486 TEREQTLRDF
+486 TEREQVLRDF

-578 EFLLVADGKVQE
+578 NFFLVADGKVEE

-598 ARWLADYRLRN
+598 ARWLVEYRQRN
-609 APVSTTLV
+609 APVSSTPV

-643 EADKLESE
+643 EADKLEAE
-651 LGKVNEKLA
+651 LGKLHEKLQ

-665 LGDSAVYE
+665 LGDSGLYE

-685 EQAKLKVLESQLEER
+685 EQAKLKAREAELEEA
-700 WMEALELLESM
+700 WMQALELLENL